1 MTSFRAEPVAAPA
14 PVSAAPS
21 LWTPGGPPAAAT
33 AQPDAAGSS
42 APAAEQPAEVW
53 PRPPGATPPADEKPA
68 PPWAAARSAGATH
81 DDDLDDEDD
90 DDEPSRR
97 LHPYTWLHVL
107 VLAVVAFVLGFLIM
121 LLVIQTRPDGGG
133 AEAQSAPAIATV
145 VAAVP
150 A

>member
-1 MTSFRAEPVAAPA
+1 VAG
-14 PVSAAPS
+14 V
-21 LWTPGGPPAAAT
+21 
-33 AQPDAAGSS
+33 S
-42 APAAEQPAEVW
+42 APAAERPADAW
-53 PRPPGATPPADEKPA
+53 PRTPDATTADEKPA
-68 PPWAAARSAGATH
+68 PPWATARSAGATH
-81 DDDLDDEDD
+81 DDDLDDED

-133 AEAQSAPAIATV
+133 AEAQAAPAFTTAV
-145 VAAVP
+145 VAGP